1 MSNNPYAAPTATDD
15 VASLTD
21 SRGDE
26 LAGRFTRL
34 AAAMVDGLL
43 VMAITLPVGIATG
56 FDVRAQTQQVGL
68 LEQLAMVALG
78 VIVMLALQGYLLATR
93 GQTIGKL
100 LTKIRIVDAKTG
112 ALISFVRIYV
122 YRYLWLTPLVLIAA
136 LIPGQVDDILINLV
150 ALFDGLFIFGKER
163 RCLHDYI
170 AGSKVIRVTPQ
181 PAMPA

>member
-56 FDVRAQTQQVGL
+56 FDVRA
-68 LEQLAMVALG
+68 
-78 VIVMLALQGYLLATR
+78 
-93 GQTIGKL
+93 
-100 LTKIRIVDAKTG
+100 LTKIRIVDATTG
-112 ALISFVRIYV
+112 ALISFVRVYV

-150 ALFDGLFIFGKER
+150 ALVDGLFIFGKER

>member
-1 MSNNPYAAPTATDD
+1 MSNNPYAAPASTDD
-15 VASLTD
+15 AAHLTD
-21 SRGDE
+21 SGGDE

-56 FDVRAQTQQVGL
+56 FYVRAQTQQVGI
-68 LEQLAMVALG
+68 LEQFAMVALG
-78 VIVMLALQGYLLATR
+78 LIVMLALQGYLLATR

-112 ALISFVRIYV
+112 ALLPFVRVYV
-122 YRYLWLTPLVLIAA
+122 YRYLWLMPLVLIAA
-136 LIPGQVDDILINLV
+136 FVPGQVDDVLINLV
-150 ALFDGLFIFGKER
+150 TLVDVLFIFGKER

-170 AGSKVIRVTPQ
+170 AGSKVIRVIPRPTTT
-181 PAMPA
+181 A

>member
-15 VASLTD
+15 AASLTD

-26 LAGRFTRL
+26 LARRFTRL

-78 VIVMLALQGYLLATR
+78 VIVMLALQGYLLA
-93 GQTIGKL
+93 
-100 LTKIRIVDAKTG
+100 
-112 ALISFVRIYV
+112 
-122 YRYLWLTPLVLIAA
+122 LV
-136 LIPGQVDDILINLV
+136 
-150 ALFDGLFIFGKER
+150 DGLFIFGKER

>member
-1 MSNNPYAAPTATDD
+1 MSHNPYAAPASTDD
-15 VASLTD
+15 AASLTD
-21 SRGDE
+21 SGGDE

-56 FDVRAQTQQVGL
+56 FNVRAQTQQVGL

-78 VIVMLALQGYLLATR
+78 LIVMLAFQGYLLATR

-112 ALISFVRIYV
+112 ALISFVRVYV
-122 YRYLWLTPLVLIAA
+122 YRYLWLMPLVLIAA
-136 LIPGQVDDILINLV
+136 LIPGQVDDVLINLV
-150 ALFDGLFIFGKER
+150 ALVDGLFIFGKER

>member
-1 MSNNPYAAPTATDD
+1 MSNNPYAAPASTDD
-15 VASLTD
+15 AASLTD

-112 ALISFVRIYV
+112 ALISFVRVYV
-122 YRYLWLTPLVLIAA
+122 WLTPLVLIAA
-136 LIPGQVDDILINLV
+136 LIPGQVDDVLINLM
-150 ALFDGLFIFGKER
+150 ALVDGLFIFGKER
-163 RCLHDYI
+163 RCLHDFI